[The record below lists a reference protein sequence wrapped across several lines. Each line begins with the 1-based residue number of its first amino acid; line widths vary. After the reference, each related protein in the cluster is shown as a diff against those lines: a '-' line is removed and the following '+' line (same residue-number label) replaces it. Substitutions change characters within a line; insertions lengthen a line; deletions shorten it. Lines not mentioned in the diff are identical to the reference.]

1 MAAVA
6 LLRLIVAASMTIEAV
21 VIHITISS
29 AWPAE
34 ERSWEAKLVFMLSW
48 DNARQP

>member
-1 MAAVA
+1 MAAV
-6 LLRLIVAASMTIEAV
+6 M
-21 VIHITISS
+21 HITISS

-34 ERSWEAKLVFMLSW
+34 ERSRGVNLVFMLSW